1 MPYKSGNLKGELT
14 GAELRKLIRAHNI
27 LVSIKIPKGTDR
39 DGLIK
44 LIEKHG
50 YKIDHKHKKIVD
62 KKTTRPRRP
71 VITLEKAKELTK
83 PKKVS
88 EEEKKKRE
96 ANKKKKETERR
107 KREGK
112 LIKAGAVL
120 GRARAKR
127 KEKKKSP
134 KVIKKVKKIY
144 INKGDDK
151 KPKEVMSQAEVQSKW
166 ADIQANYNIDAGDKN
181 RVDNIVANN
190 DRIIKFRVA
199 NQKYLKIKYGDKVQ
213 VQIEVD
219 KK

>member
-1 MPYKSGNLKGELT
+1 MPYKSGKLKGQLT
-14 GAELRKLIRAHNI
+14 NAEIKKLIRGHNK
-27 LVSIKIPKGTDR
+27 LVDIKIPSGATR
-39 DGLIK
+39 ETLLK
-44 LIEKHG
+44 LVTSNG
-50 YKIDHKHKKIVD
+50 YKLDHEKQALIPKVAMKRKPKV
-62 KKTTRPRRP
+62 
-71 VITLEKAKELTK
+71 TLEKAKELTK
-83 PKKVS
+83 PKPLT
-88 EEEKKKRE
+88 EAEKKKKE

-127 KEKKKSP
+127 KKSSP

-151 KPKEVMSQAEVQSKW
+151 KPKEAMSQAEVQSKW

-181 RVDNIVANN
+181 RVDNIVTQN
-190 DRIIKFRVA
+190 DRITKFKVA
-199 NQKYLKIKYGDKVQ
+199 DGKYLKIKYGDKTQ
-213 VQIEVD
+213 VQIEVE